1 MMDEVERQIK
11 KMQKQVSAINSKR
24 ITESQ
29 LNLVVAMV
37 SFSEQNWNSFLVI
50 ADEYGMSEED
60 VEETMDELNNL

>member
-1 MMDEVERQIK
+1 MDEVERQIK